1 MRWNADPA
9 RSLTMTTKVEADT
22 RAWRSEA
29 DRIMGF
35 WDERLIA
42 DLYACI
48 LTTEMLEAFNHWLQ
62 INNHKPWP
70 KETFGPPLRAARRD
84 QTARGH
90 SGSASTAQGTVPVRT
105 VGLGR
110 LTPSSAA
117 EGLSRRAVRDVSDF
131 H

>member
-1 MRWNADPA
+1 MRWYADPA
-9 RSLTMTTKVEADT
+9 RSLTMTTKVEANT

-48 LTTEMLEAFNHWLQ
+48 LTTEMLEEFNHRLQ

-70 KETFGPPLRAARRD
+70 KETFGPRFEQHAGPTCRVGVDQRARPASRC
-84 QTARGH
+84 
-90 SGSASTAQGTVPVRT
+90 SG
-105 VGLGR
+105 GL
-110 LTPSSAA
+110 
-117 EGLSRRAVRDVSDF
+117 
-131 H
+131 